1 MAFQKSILAGVDG
14 LIEKWCG
21 LTDPSRFGTTDEPRY
36 GSIQAAKDLSKNGGP
51 LASAVDADAPKLL
64 QEILDLIAKNHDS
77 TGSGQAT
84 PVVWKL
90 RKVPSLDAKNE
101 SAEKVLE
108 KLVVMLLGPE
118 WSNQVAVASGYIP
131 GAVSDKKRAIDLVH
145 DCGNG
150 EFEFIELKYGDAT
163 QRYGSNTPLYAAWEI
178 VLYGL
183 LYAHA
188 RKQTAR
194 SDASP
199 LLQAKKIHL
208 MVLAPKG
215 YYAAFNLERRFR
227 LFAKRIFKIGSRST
241 DLAKR
246 LDRLSIAVRNRH
258 LQIAVT
264 EARSARDGLS
274 RSTASPKRL
283 AGVWRHFCLALISIP
298 TSIPAGRQSTISSS
312 AVLRPRN
319 SLIFGLNAT

>member
-21 LTDPSRFGTTDEPRY
+21 LTDPSRFGTTNEPRY
-36 GSIQAAKDLSKNGGP
+36 GSIQAAKDLSKNGP
-51 LASAVDADAPKLL
+51 LASAVKADASELL
-64 QEILDLIAKNHDS
+64 KAILNLIANNHENA
-77 TGSGQAT
+77 GGGPAT
-84 PVVWKL
+84 PVVWRL
-90 RKVPSLDAKNE
+90 RKVPKLEPEND

-108 KLVVMLLGPE
+108 KLVVMLLGPK

-131 GAVSDKKRAIDLVH
+131 GAASDKKRAIDLVH

-163 QRYGSNTPLYAAWEI
+163 QGYGSNTPLYAAWEI

-188 RKQTAR
+188 RKKSDR

-208 MVLAPKG
+208 MVLAPNG
-215 YYAAFNLERRFR
+215 YYAAFNLKWLEQAINKGLQSLPLEGVKFTFAFQRFTKKFEEIYNHPLPMPAAIQAFR
-227 LFAKRIFKIGSRST
+227 QADLRDREPVYGSSQK
-241 DLAKR
+241 A
-246 LDRLSIAVRNRH
+246 
-258 LQIAVT
+258 
-264 EARSARDGLS
+264 
-274 RSTASPKRL
+274 
-283 AGVWRHFCLALISIP
+283 
-298 TSIPAGRQSTISSS
+298 
-312 AVLRPRN
+312 
-319 SLIFGLNAT
+319 

>member
-215 YYAAFNLERRFR
+215 YYAAFNLEWLEQAINKGLQSLPLEGVKFTFAFQRFTEK
-227 LFAKRIFKIGSRST
+227 FEKIYNHPQPLPAAIQAFRQADLRDREPVYGSS
-241 DLAKR
+241 
-246 LDRLSIAVRNRH
+246 
-258 LQIAVT
+258 Q
-264 EARSARDGLS
+264 
-274 RSTASPKRL
+274 TA
-283 AGVWRHFCLALISIP
+283 
-298 TSIPAGRQSTISSS
+298 
-312 AVLRPRN
+312 
-319 SLIFGLNAT
+319 